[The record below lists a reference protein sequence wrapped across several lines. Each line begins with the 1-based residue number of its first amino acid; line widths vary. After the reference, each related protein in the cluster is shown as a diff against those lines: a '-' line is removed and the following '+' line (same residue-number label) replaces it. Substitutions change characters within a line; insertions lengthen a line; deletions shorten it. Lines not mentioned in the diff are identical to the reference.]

1 MQFVAL
7 LIAMTTLKS
16 YLFHE
21 FTCPYNPSVIQVNRF
36 GLLALIQGLEE
47 VTPSDYLINVS

>member
-7 LIAMTTLKS
+7 LIAMTALKS
-16 YLFHE
+16 YLFHK
-21 FTCPYNPSVIQVNRF
+21 FMCPYNPSVIQVNRF

-47 VTPSDYLINVS
+47 VSPQTI